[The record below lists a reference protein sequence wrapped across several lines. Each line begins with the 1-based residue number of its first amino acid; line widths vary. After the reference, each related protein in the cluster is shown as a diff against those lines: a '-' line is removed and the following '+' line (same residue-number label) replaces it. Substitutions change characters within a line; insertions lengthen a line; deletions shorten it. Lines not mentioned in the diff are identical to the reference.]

1 MKKWGIFLVL
11 LTLWLLPGQGK
22 DAAGLIPVEVVRVA
36 IQNGQVQIK
45 TDTGQT
51 GIGADW
57 RCVWIRRM
65 CC

>member
-22 DAAGLIPVEVVRVA
+22 DAAELIPVEVVRVA

-45 TDTGQT
+45 TGTGQT
-51 GIGADW
+51 GIGAD
-57 RCVWIRRM
+57 
-65 CC
+65 